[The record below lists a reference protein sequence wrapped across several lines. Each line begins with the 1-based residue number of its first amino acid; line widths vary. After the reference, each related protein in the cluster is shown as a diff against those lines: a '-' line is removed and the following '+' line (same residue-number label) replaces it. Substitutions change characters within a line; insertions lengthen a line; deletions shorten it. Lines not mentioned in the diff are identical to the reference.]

1 MSAKSLISLDL
12 EIAEYRQKIATGV
25 NFGQTEQF
33 EFTQLLEERE
43 KIVEAL
49 VCSIVGRA
57 SELAR

>member
-12 EIAEYRQKIATGV
+12 EIAEYRQKLATGV
-25 NFGQTEQF
+25 NFGQMEQY

-49 VCSIVGRA
+49 VCSIVGRTPD
-57 SELAR
+57 SVR

>member
-12 EIAEYRQKIATGV
+12 EIAEYRHKFATGV
-25 NFGQTEQF
+25 NFGQMEQS
-33 EFTQLLEERE
+33 EFTKLLEERE
-43 KIVEAL
+43 RIVQEL